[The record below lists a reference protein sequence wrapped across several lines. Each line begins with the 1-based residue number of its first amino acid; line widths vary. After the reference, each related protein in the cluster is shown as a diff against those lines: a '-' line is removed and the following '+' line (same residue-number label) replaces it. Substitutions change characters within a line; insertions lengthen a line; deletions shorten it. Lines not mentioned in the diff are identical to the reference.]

1 MQLQVVLPLVS
12 SVAQV
17 ALISRDLS
25 AVLPTVRAQGPYVF
39 VGFVTVGA
47 KDPVAT
53 LTILKM

>member
-1 MQLQVVLPLVS
+1 MQLQVVLPFVS

-53 LTILKM
+53 